1 MDLWL
6 LTSREM
12 TRMSDRPL
20 SEEEAS
26 TRVPCRLAKPSLHG
40 PRAAGVKAAL
50 EPLCGVEPWIASASL
65 RAPWGVA
72 LVQRPVL
79 WRQPP
84 ALLPVAHFLWIRLSN
99 VF

>member
-26 TRVPCRLAKPSLHG
+26 TREPCRLAKPSLHW
-40 PRAAGVKAAL
+40 PRAGGVKAAFQ
-50 EPLCGVEPWIASASL
+50 PLLSGAL
-65 RAPWGVA
+65 DRRAPWGVA
-72 LVQRPVL
+72 LVPQPVL
-79 WRQPP
+79 WRKLPP
-84 ALLPVAHFLWIRLSN
+84 LLPVAHFLWIRLSN